1 MSTPFDRSLEAREL
15 MAAADEYA
23 SRKGEAGSPGYRAAW
38 LEFRQRLSVTD
49 GNQSQA
55 SAPTDAVSVDAIA
68 VLNAA
73 IERAMLVDGASMA
86 TAQIFDPGVGA
97 LRLVASSGF
106 APEFLDFFHIVD
118 DSTTS
123 CGIALATATPVWVAD
138 TTRSPI
144 FAGTPGLDVLLDA
157 GSRAV
162 ASLPLTS
169 PNGRVTGMV
178 STHHQ
183 RPTSWT
189 RDRQLELRRVA
200 QSAGRLLAYLI
211 STAGSDS
218 SGLLRLTSRL

>member
-15 MAAADEYA
+15 MVAADEYA
-23 SRKGEAGSPGYRAAW
+23 SRQGDVGSPGYRAAW
-38 LEFRQRLSVTD
+38 LEFRQRPFVTEGVQD
-49 GNQSQA
+49 RL
-55 SAPTDAVSVDAIA
+55 SAPAAAVNVDAVG

-97 LRLVASSGF
+97 LRLVAHHGF
-106 APEFLDFFHIVD
+106 APAFVDFFQVVD
-118 DSTTS
+118 DRTTS
-123 CGIALATATPVWVAD
+123 CGSALATGTPVWVAD

-144 FAGTPGLDVLLDA
+144 FAGTRGLEILLEA

-162 ASLPLTS
+162 ASLPLIS
-169 PNGRVTGMV
+169 PDGRVIGMI

-200 QSAGRLLAYLI
+200 QSAGRLLDYVS

-218 SGLLRLTSRL
+218 RGLLRIT

>member
-23 SRKGEAGSPGYRAAW
+23 SRQGEVGSPGYRAAW
-38 LEFRQRLSVTD
+38 LEFRQRLSVTEGIRD
-49 GNQSQA
+49 QL
-55 SAPTDAVSVDAIA
+55 SAPAVALNVDVVG

-97 LRLVASSGF
+97 LRLVAHHGF
-106 APEFLDFFHIVD
+106 APAFVEFFQLVD
-118 DSTTS
+118 DRTTS
-123 CGIALATATPVWVAD
+123 CGAALATGTPVWVAD

-144 FAGTPGLDVLLDA
+144 LAGTRGLEVLLEA

-162 ASLPLTS
+162 ASLPLIS
-169 PNGRVTGMV
+169 LDGRVIGMI

-189 RDRQLELRRVA
+189 RERQLEMEHVA
-200 QSAGRLLAYLI
+200 QSAGRLLDYLMM
-211 STAGSDS
+211 TARSGS
-218 SGLLRLTSRL
+218 GGPRVTNGR